1 MADGASGKLYTQ
13 TELDAA
19 VLAANLYLAENLHEA
34 FTSDDV
40 AEAVELL
47 KLKEHERPE
56 GYVSWNG
63 TPHVRIPEPLVSRLR
78 NAQTAD
84 EVRALCVL
92 LLTERAEAEHQREE
106 QVRSDAYEMNGA
118 GAVTP

>member
-1 MADGASGKLYTQ
+1 MTAATKLFTQ
-13 TELDAA
+13 AELNAA
-19 VLAANLYLAENLHEA
+19 VLEANLYLGENLHEA

-40 AEAVELL
+40 AEAVETLQ
-47 KLKEHERPE
+47 LKEHERPE

-63 TPHVRIPEPLVSRLR
+63 TAHVRIPEPLVMRLR

-84 EVRALCVL
+84 EIRALCVL

-106 QVRSDAYEMNGA
+106 QAREDAIERNGA
-118 GAVTP
+118 GQVMP